1 MMTTEA
7 AFVPLTAA
15 EVAAYRVPGPH
26 VADQVLGT
34 ATFEPIGAHAEQRI
48 AGQGTGAPAVDLC
61 PASVLERE
69 VGPAPYV
76 WRRWESSAARSLCRL
91 RASNL
96 RERAAQQDA
105 LDAPFRDM
113 ARERF
118 FAGAGG
124 FSDGESGDASVA
136 SGAGVAVRLAELD
149 TSKTSRT
156 ATREEVVI
164 DPLLSRVRRL
174 GKAVRNS
181 AHALD
186 SGAHLSGGFRWRR
199 LFVTLTYRDVDD
211 WKPMHVAK
219 FVQHVRMWFKRKAGV
234 PCRLVWV
241 LELQKRGAVHYHCMI
256 WIPARLRFPNPA
268 SAGWWRHGFSHVAAP
283 KGGIQRPVSY
293 MAKYASKVTPDQA
306 GRVPKGAR
314 MHGASGLDTEGK
326 RWVRYWRAPLFA
338 RDALGGAAD
347 IRKVNGGYMDKLTGE
362 FVESPWKVS
371 ITPGGRVIAW
381 RLLPLQSEGSTNAN

>member
-1 MMTTEA
+1 MTACTEPRRHVRDSLGHID
-7 AFVPLTAA
+7 FVPLDAA
-15 EVAAYRVPGPH
+15 
-26 VADQVLGT
+26 T
-34 ATFEPIGAHAEQRI
+34 MKRI
-48 AGQGTGAPAVDLC
+48 EGQGAGVPPVDLC
-61 PASVLERE
+61 PAHVLDRE
-69 VGPAPYV
+69 LGPAPLAM
-76 WRRWESSAARSLCRL
+76 RRWESSAARALCAL
-91 RASNL
+91 RAANL

-105 LDAPFRDM
+105 MDAPFKAM

-118 FAGAGG
+118 VLGSEG
-124 FSDGESGDASVA
+124 FSDGQ
-136 SGAGVAVRLAELD
+136 GAGASAASDGALAVRLAELD
-149 TSKTSRT
+149 TSKTNRSP
-156 ATREEVVI
+156 AREEIEI
-164 DPLLSRVRRL
+164 DQLLSRCRRL

-186 SGAHLSGGFRWRR
+186 SAAHLSGGFLWRR
-199 LFVTLTYRDVDD
+199 LFVTLTYREVDD
-211 WKPMHVAK
+211 WKAGHLAA
-219 FVQHVRMWFKRKAGV
+219 FVLNVRNWFRRKAGV
-234 PCRLVWV
+234 PCRMVWV
-241 LELQKRGAVHYHCMI
+241 LELQKRGAVHYHCML
-256 WIPARLRFPNPA
+256 WIPARCRFPNPA
-268 SAGWWRHGFSHVAAP
+268 QAGWWKHGFSHVAAP

-362 FVESPWKVS
+362 FVLSPWKVT

-381 RLLPLQSEGSTNAN
+381 RLLPQITEGNTHAN